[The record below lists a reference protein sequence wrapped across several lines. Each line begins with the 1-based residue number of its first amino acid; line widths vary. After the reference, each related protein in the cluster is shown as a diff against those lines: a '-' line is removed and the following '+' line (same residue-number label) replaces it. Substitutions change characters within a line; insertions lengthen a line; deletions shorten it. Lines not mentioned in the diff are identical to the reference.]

1 MVHRYPIIYI
11 RGYAMT
17 VSERNETSA
26 DPFCGFNIGST
37 LYRAVEQ
44 KKQTPEKMV
53 FESPVVR
60 LMSEFQYQHVYQNGF
75 DIMDDAWEPARND
88 KGELI
93 PGIPPASIVI
103 LRYYDDGSDTF
114 GDGKSRNITEYAQS
128 LNRLIL
134 KVKKLVLEYQVN
146 GEPVMADEDFRC
158 YLVAHSMGGLVA
170 RAFLQGPGNY
180 DEARKSVDKFF
191 TFATPHN
198 GIDVLGLNVPYWLT
212 GEQKNTFNRDVM
224 AKYLNLT
231 RVAPKFDNRVDLIP
245 RSALPAE
252 RIFCMIGTNRGDYEV
267 LQGVV
272 RAFVGNGSDGLVRI
286 DNASLWG
293 IETGANGQL
302 VKGSKT
308 QQVATAYAYRA
319 HSGYYGIVNSEEAYQ
334 NLVRFL
340 FGDVRVDIYLDIE
353 SVSLPPAVEA
363 EVMGGKKLE
372 AGYHFE
378 FRAAPKGKRW
388 FLTRR
393 QSVEDSPACRSHE
406 ELTGKDLSRRSIYLS
421 SVFLSKWAKVGT
433 DPALSYAMTVAAK
446 VPDYV
451 INRRFWPD
459 DHYEGTDLFRGTAIA
474 QLEPPAES
482 NPGGKWHVNLAWVDA
497 EGGPVDLDLQFSE
510 KQISHDIR
518 LPFEQS
524 RAPGIK
530 GALRLGVRPW
540 E

>member
-1 MVHRYPIIYI
+1 MVRRYPIIYI

-17 VSERNETSA
+17 VSERNETAA

-103 LRYYDDGSDTF
+103 LRYYDDGSDVF
-114 GDGKSRNITEYAQS
+114 GEGKSRNITEYAER

-134 KVKKLVLEYQVN
+134 KVKKRVLEYQVN
-146 GEPVMADEDFRC
+146 GEPAMADKDFRC

-170 RAFLQGPGNY
+170 RAFLQGTGAY
-180 DEARKSVDKFF
+180 DEARTSVDKLF

-198 GIDVLGLNVPYWLT
+198 GIDVLGRNVPYWLT
-212 GEQKNTFNRDVM
+212 DEQKNTFNRDVM

-231 RVAPKFDNRVDLIP
+231 RVAPKFGNRVDLIP
-245 RSALPAE
+245 KSALPAE

-267 LQGVV
+267 LEGMV

-302 VKGSKT
+302 LKGSKI
-308 QQVATAYAYRA
+308 QQVATAYAYRS
-319 HSGYYGIVNSEEAYQ
+319 HSGYYGIINSEEAYQ

-353 SVSLPPAVEA
+353 SVSLPSAVEA
-363 EVMGGKKLE
+363 EVMRGKKLE

-406 ELTGKDLSRRSIYLS
+406 ELTGPDLSRRSIYLS
-421 SVFLSKWAKVGT
+421 SVFLSKWAKVST
-433 DPALSYAMTVAAK
+433 DSALSYAMTVAAK

-451 INRRFWPD
+451 IDRRFWPD

-482 NPGGKWHVNLAWVDA
+482 NPSGKWHVNLAWIDA
-497 EGGPVDLDLQFSE
+497 EGGSVDLDLQFSE

-530 GALRLGVRPW
+530 GALRLNVRPW